1 MAKYSIQQP
10 SVPMFDYGDTE
21 LACKGNATLMNELQL
36 LQNKAV
42 KMKIIPSLPSFY
54 SSTEVLHALCQSTL
68 VKRRLFHRCLS
79 FFLVCE

>member
-1 MAKYSIQQP
+1 MAKYSVQQP

-42 KMKIIPSLPSFY
+42 KMKIIPSFY
-54 SSTEVLHALCQSTL
+54 FSTEVLHALCQSTL